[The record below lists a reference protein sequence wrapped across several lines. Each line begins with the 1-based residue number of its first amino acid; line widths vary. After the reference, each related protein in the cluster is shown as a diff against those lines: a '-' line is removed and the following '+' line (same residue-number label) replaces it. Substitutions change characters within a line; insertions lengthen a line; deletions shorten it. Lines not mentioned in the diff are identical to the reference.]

1 MLNKIKS
8 YLAKRKQLKAEMQYY
23 KLLGEGGL
31 FIQYIHSDLEA
42 MKQRNYNR
50 DQRRRFEKQ
59 LKQDGKFSSEMVDYY
74 INKVDVILEHLKKG
88 AK

>member
-23 KLLGEGGL
+23 KLLAEGGL
-31 FIQYIHSDLEA
+31 FIKYIHSDLEA

-50 DQRRRFEKQ
+50 DQRKRFEKQ

-74 INKVDVILEHLKKG
+74 INKVDIILEHLKKG
-88 AK
+88 VK